1 MILIYV
7 KTLIMLM
14 IPYNNYQQWL
24 KKGGKELFKNELCYF
39 FRTGLRAPHMVL
51 GGALVPAGTVLVT
64 PGIEYRIEYNIE
76 YSVFPL
82 LYPGAVRW
90 ILWCVLLHF

>member
-1 MILIYV
+1 
-7 KTLIMLM
+7 
-14 IPYNNYQQWL
+14 
-24 KKGGKELFKNELCYF
+24 
-39 FRTGLRAPHMVL
+39 MVL

-90 ILWCVLLHF
+90 IL